1 MMKLKDILSE
11 IPIRMAPLP
20 EKITIVYT
28 EQGGRFYGTYVYS
41 DAKKRHDSKLN
52 MNETEEL
59 MKELGINIWPNGLP
73 IRYNSDRFGDKL
85 DMIVKKLQAKGID
98 ASHNDSMDVS

>member
-41 DAKKRHDSKLN
+41 DAKKSHDSKLSIK
-52 MNETEEL
+52 ETEEL

-73 IRYNSDRFGDKL
+73 MRYNSGDDDKL
-85 DMIVKKLQAKGID
+85 DMIVKKLQDKGID
-98 ASHNDSMDVS
+98 ASHNDNMDVS